1 MNSFFSTFDKSSL
14 SQWKDQIIQDLK
26 GKEHSVL
33 EFHDPIEELD
43 YKAYYHQ
50 DETASKNEAPGN
62 FPYTRG
68 LKTSDNNWMNG
79 ALIEITDESNANK
92 EALALLMKGA
102 DLLVFK
108 TKKTDCDWNKVLSE
122 IKLEYIKAQFDVPS
136 IKHYTAIKEIV
147 GNQLN
152 TVSFNFDP
160 MAIGLEIINEL
171 IEASGSQQHPVLVVN
186 GFGVQQLGATSWQE
200 IAFSINIGH
209 EYLLKLMESGLS
221 IDEVSILELV
231 ATIFMKSLNSELCAN
246 CGPKLSMPITQS
258 TVALTIATSLQ
269 LLVIQINHYEIR
281 TRIF

>member
-1 MNSFFSTFDKSSL
+1 MNSFFSTFDKTSL

-108 TKKTDCDWNKVLSE
+108 TNPQKVGGDF
-122 IKLEYIKAQFDVPS
+122 Q
-136 IKHYTAIKEIV
+136 
-147 GNQLN
+147 
-152 TVSFNFDP
+152 
-160 MAIGLEIINEL
+160 
-171 IEASGSQQHPVLVVN
+171 
-186 GFGVQQLGATSWQE
+186 
-200 IAFSINIGH
+200 
-209 EYLLKLMESGLS
+209 
-221 IDEVSILELV
+221 
-231 ATIFMKSLNSELCAN
+231 
-246 CGPKLSMPITQS
+246 
-258 TVALTIATSLQ
+258 
-269 LLVIQINHYEIR
+269 
-281 TRIF
+281 